1 MIDILINIMQF
12 SIFLMLMVLIYYSKE
27 KGKRIALREDIEEIT
42 DKIESVKSIY
52 ADRLTKLEYQH
63 NHTINLLSRRNEIRV
78 ASLDRRLTAHQQAYA
93 LWWSLLKDIRDIEK
107 IRETAF
113 KCQEWWVENC
123 LYLTPEARQAFNNAF
138 HLAPR
143 HQHLI
148 LAKEESSH
156 DEASRQWNEIMR
168 VGKILAAGV
177 DLPEMDTPEYSPIE
191 EIVKK

>member
-1 MIDILINIMQF
+1 MIDILINIIQF

-27 KGKRIALREDIEEIT
+27 KGKSIALREDIEEIT

-113 KCQEWWVENC
+113 KCQEWW
-123 LYLTPEARQAFNNAF
+123 
-138 HLAPR
+138 
-143 HQHLI
+143 
-148 LAKEESSH
+148 
-156 DEASRQWNEIMR
+156 
-168 VGKILAAGV
+168 
-177 DLPEMDTPEYSPIE
+177 
-191 EIVKK
+191 